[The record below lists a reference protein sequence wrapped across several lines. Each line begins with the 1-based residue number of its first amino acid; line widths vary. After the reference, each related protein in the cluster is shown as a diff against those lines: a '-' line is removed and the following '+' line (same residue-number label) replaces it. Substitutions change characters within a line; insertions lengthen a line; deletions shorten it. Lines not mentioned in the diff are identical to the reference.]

1 MKYQFIRICFCWLLL
16 ATVSVQ
22 VSAQSKKERLLQ
34 KKNFYLLYLLEQE
47 GMRPVGQAFE
57 TLRSRLQQDAQQAL
71 INCTD
76 AACFG
81 RSLSITDPEI
91 ESVGNELVQL
101 TLTDAAW
108 KKLAGQLRISGA
120 YNLFAADADTGLV
133 RKAWRTDA
141 QGVNYVLG
149 TYVEGKA
156 PLYPKID
163 SIGFDK
169 NDQEFRNKIA
179 AKLQKQLSKRRS
191 SFYSLPLQLS
201 LDALQLNGRD
211 EAIRY
216 EPLTAK
222 ENAAAYKKAAKINWQ
237 SYKYSVILV
246 PGLGPEQPGVKLDPN
261 GAKRCDSAAVR
272 YHAGLAPFLVVSGGH
287 VHPNKTPYCEAIEM
301 KKYMVEV
308 LEIPASAIII
318 EPHARHTT
326 TNLRNAGRLVYLF
339 KMPSDKPVL
348 IVSDASQT
356 KYINGNMKLRVQ
368 KELGY
373 LPFRSIKQLSS
384 TETEYLPSVN
394 SLQINPLDPLDP

>member
-1 MKYQFIRICFCWLLL
+1 MKYQVTRICFCWLLL

-22 VSAQSKKERLLQ
+22 VYAQSKTERLLQ

-47 GMRPVGQAFE
+47 GIRPVGQPFE
-57 TLRSRLQQDAQQAL
+57 LLRSRLQQDAQQAL
-71 INCTD
+71 VNCPD

-81 RSLSITDPEI
+81 KAATITDNEVAA
-91 ESVGNELVQL
+91 VGNALVQL
-101 TLTDAAW
+101 TLSDAKW
-108 KKLAGQLRISGA
+108 KKLAAQLRSSGA

-133 RKAWRTDA
+133 RKAWVADA

-149 TYVEGKA
+149 TYVEGRA

-169 NDQEFRNKIA
+169 NDLQYKSAIV
-179 AKLQKQLSKRRS
+179 AKVQKQLSKKRS
-191 SFYSLPLQLS
+191 SFYSIPLQLA

-211 EAIRY
+211 EAVRY

-222 ENAAAYKKAAKINWQ
+222 ENAAAYKRAAKINWP
-237 SYKYSVILV
+237 SYQYSMILV
-246 PGLGPEQPGVKLDPN
+246 PGLGPEQPGVRLDPN
-261 GAKRCDSAAVR
+261 GARRCDSAAVR

-287 VHPNKTPYCEAIEM
+287 VHPNKTPYCEATEM
-301 KKYMVEV
+301 KKYMMDV
-308 LEIPASAIII
+308 LKIPASAIII

-326 TNLRNAGRLVYLF
+326 TNLRNANRLIYLF
-339 KMPSDKPVL
+339 KMPSDKPVM

-356 KYINGNMKLRVQ
+356 KYINGNMKQRVQ

-373 LPFRSIKQLSS
+373 LPFQSIKQLSS

-394 SLQINPLDPLDP
+394 SLQINPIDPLDP

>member
-1 MKYQFIRICFCWLLL
+1 MKYQLIRICFCWLLL

-22 VSAQSKKERLLQ
+22 LAAQSKKESLLQ
-34 KKNFYLLYLLEQE
+34 RKNFFMLYLLEQE
-47 GMRPVGQAFE
+47 GVRPVGQTFE
-57 TLRSRLQQDAQQAL
+57 ILRSRLQQDAQQAL
-71 INCTD
+71 INCQD

-81 RSLSITDPEI
+81 RALSITESEI

-101 TLTDAAW
+101 TLSNAAW
-108 KKLAGQLRISGA
+108 KKLVGQLRTSGA

-133 RKAWRTDA
+133 RKAWRADA
-141 QGVNYVLG
+141 QGVNYALG
-149 TYVEGKA
+149 TYVEGKT

-163 SIGFDK
+163 SISFDK
-169 NDQEFRNKIA
+169 NDQEFRNEIA
-179 AKLQKQLSKRRS
+179 AKLQKQLSQKKTT
-191 SFYSLPLQLS
+191 FYSLPLQLA

-216 EPLTAK
+216 EPLTKK

-237 SYKYSVILV
+237 SYKYSMILV

-308 LEIPASAIII
+308 LKIPASAIII

-326 TNLRNAGRLVYLF
+326 TNLRNANRLVFLF

-356 KYINGNMKLRVQ
+356 KYINGNMKLRIQ

-373 LPFRSIKQLSS
+373 LPFQSIKQLSS

-394 SLQINPLDPLDP
+394 SLQINPIDPLDP